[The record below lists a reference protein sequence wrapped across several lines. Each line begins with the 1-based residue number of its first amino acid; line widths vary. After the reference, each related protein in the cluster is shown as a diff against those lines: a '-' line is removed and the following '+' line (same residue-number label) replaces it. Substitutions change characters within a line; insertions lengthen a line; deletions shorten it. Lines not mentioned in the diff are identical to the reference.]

1 LYLPPVPGV
10 GSRFQC
16 IGQQRF
22 LSGEKAMFMTIG
34 VANTAVFEHRKSQ
47 VRGYCRS
54 IDAIFDTASGSLM
67 RDVDGRQKTD
77 FLSSAGSLN
86 CGHNDPNL
94 QPALTEYL
102 MRDGLTHGCASTER
116 QRSAP

>member
-1 LYLPPVPGV
+1 
-10 GSRFQC
+10 
-16 IGQQRF
+16 
-22 LSGEKAMFMTIG
+22 MFMTIG

-54 IDAIFDTASGSLM
+54 IVAIFDTVSGSLM
-67 RDVDGRQKTD
+67 RDVDGRRNTD

-86 CGHNDPNL
+86 CVHKDPNL

-102 MRDGLTHGCASTER
+102 MRDGLTHGCASTEQ

>member
-34 VANTAVFEHRKSQ
+34 VANTAVFER
-47 VRGYCRS
+47 
-54 IDAIFDTASGSLM
+54 
-67 RDVDGRQKTD
+67 
-77 FLSSAGSLN
+77 SLN
-86 CGHNDPNL
+86 AGTTTQNDPNL
-94 QPALTEYL
+94 QPAPTEYL
-102 MRDGLTHGCASTER
+102 MRDGLTHGCASTEQ